1 MSNIPVSHELLV
13 EKQNLFD
20 EKFVEIRTIEKTICD
35 LVKTREDL
43 KKTLVQ
49 TLSNTGNTTTSK
61 NFVSKL
67 KKKISKL
74 NTQIEEDQKML
85 NQKFY
90 EHQDIHS
97 EIENIKSDLNI
108 TSDDEDD
115 ADDDPTLFGFKIRG
129 IEEFCNNPKTID
141 KLIRILDPA
150 VLERILQ
157 QNN

>member
-1 MSNIPVSHELLV
+1 MSNMSNIPVSHELLV

-20 EKFVEIRTIEKTICD
+20 EKFVEIRTTEKTICD

-43 KKTLVQ
+43 KKTLAQ

-74 NTQIEEDQKML
+74 NTQIEESQEML

-97 EIENIKSDLNI
+97 DIEDIKSALNI

-115 ADDDPTLFGFKIRG
+115 DPTLFGFKVRG
-129 IEEFCNNPKTID
+129 IEEFCNDPKTID
-141 KLIRILDPA
+141 KLISILDPA
-150 VLERILQ
+150 VLERIMKE
-157 QNN
+157 N